1 MRFGDKILM
10 LRKQKGWSQQELAHM
25 LGTSGPIVGRY
36 ERNEIK
42 PSIEVAKKI
51 ADSLDV
57 TIDYLVDENGQLSEL
72 KDKKMLERLS
82 QIEHLPEQER
92 EHLLTVVD
100 AFLRDTQA
108 KMAYSK

>member
-1 MRFGDKILM
+1 MRFGDKVLM
-10 LRKQKGWSQQELAHM
+10 IRKQKGWSQQELAEK

-57 TIDYLVDENGQLSEL
+57 SIDYLVDENDQLTEL
-72 KDKKMLERLS
+72 KDKKMLDRLS
-82 QIEHLPEQER
+82 QIEHLPESEK
-92 EHLLTVVD
+92 EHILTVVD
-100 AFLRDTQA
+100 AFLRDTKA
-108 KMAYSK
+108 KVAYSK